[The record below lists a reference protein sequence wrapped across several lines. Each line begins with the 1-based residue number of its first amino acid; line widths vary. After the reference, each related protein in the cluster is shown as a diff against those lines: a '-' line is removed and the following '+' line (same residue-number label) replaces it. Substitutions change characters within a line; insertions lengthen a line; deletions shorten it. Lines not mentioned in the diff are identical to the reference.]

1 MKYVTVISN
10 YFLAAI
16 FMFTGIDK
24 LFHYK
29 GFIIALSSYIV
40 IPDGTAEYLALPIIL
55 SEIWIALGLL
65 IRAWGKVAAL
75 IGAVA
80 MAIFTAALIV
90 NYVYAP
96 ESICGCWF
104 SITLGTATITHIIM
118 NLTLLGV
125 AIVIW
130 LDRRSVVNV
139 PPTRSG
145 INTIHLHS
153 NLES

>member
-1 MKYVTVISN
+1 MRYVTIVSN
-10 YFLAAI
+10 FFLAAI

-29 GFIIALSSYIV
+29 GFITALSSYIV

-65 IRAWGKVAAL
+65 FRAWRKTAAL
-75 IGAVA
+75 ISAVA
-80 MAIFTAALIV
+80 MAIFSAALIV
-90 NYVYAP
+90 NYIYAP

-104 SITLGTATITHIIM
+104 SITLGTATITHILM

-130 LDRRSVVNV
+130 LDRRSEVNAQ
-139 PPTRSG
+139 TTGSG
-145 INTIHLHS
+145 TDPIHLHS
-153 NLES
+153 SLEA